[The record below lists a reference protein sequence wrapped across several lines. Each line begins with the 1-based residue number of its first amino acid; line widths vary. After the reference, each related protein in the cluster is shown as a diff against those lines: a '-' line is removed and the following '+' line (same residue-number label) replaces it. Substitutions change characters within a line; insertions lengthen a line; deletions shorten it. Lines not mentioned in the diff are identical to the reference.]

1 MFVFAGAATGL
12 MSALNPLVIGVVL
25 KLEASKTAEIDS
37 RATERATCSVP
48 ARVELFCCSF
58 IELFGLN
65 QFSYR
70 FRDIWLAQD
79 CRNLSTDSRSPE
91 STVKRQETKDAWPFC
106 LLYLSISVH
115 LNVCEITERPVVFAD
130 QPEII
135 TQPPIITVV
144 GKAFFDIGHAPAGHS
159 NRRTDLRAT
168 PDSSGDETRC
178 SSWEAKSRH
187 VEKA

>member
-1 MFVFAGAATGL
+1 MTIFGWGDCPKAEKETNTLAMSTSRSRSLLKILSFVSFH
-12 MSALNPLVIGVVL
+12 
-25 KLEASKTAEIDS
+25 ASVSD
-37 RATERATCSVP
+37 
-48 ARVELFCCSF
+48 
-58 IELFGLN
+58 
-65 QFSYR
+65 
-70 FRDIWLAQD
+70 WLAQD

-144 GKAFFDIGHAPAGHS
+144 GKAFFDIGHAPA
-159 NRRTDLRAT
+159 DLPIR
-168 PDSSGDETRC
+168 
-178 SSWEAKSRH
+178 KSIVRG
-187 VEKA
+187 VPQLDAS

>member
-1 MFVFAGAATGL
+1 MTIFGWGDCPKAEKETNTLAMSTSRSRNLLKILSFVSL
-12 MSALNPLVIGVVL
+12 S
-25 KLEASKTAEIDS
+25 D
-37 RATERATCSVP
+37 
-48 ARVELFCCSF
+48 
-58 IELFGLN
+58 
-65 QFSYR
+65 
-70 FRDIWLAQD
+70 WLAQD